1 MPRGPLFSTYRQ
13 GENRVTASLMAV
25 FERIDLM
32 KVERI
37 LAGASEDSALQLFSF
52 ENQVHGLGSASVP
65 DARIS
70 ASFSLWFETKTVT
83 NAVRL
88 DQVREHLRHLGTGG
102 SYERLFLLTPDDQE
116 PAAVAELADPR
127 LRWLSFRALSQ
138 AIDDVIADDRE
149 LVSVKEELLLRELQT
164 LFEVDN
170 LLGDPRQVVVVP
182 ARSAYGDYLQ
192 LSAYLCQPRR
202 PFKRVERIAFYRR
215 GQIEVDVPLVRHVA
229 DEVLVTREHAVELR
243 ASAAPFGAERGELIE
258 RTLDAGIR
266 PDGGLEKVFLLT
278 GPSDPETIRLGA
290 PVLNDLT
297 DHNGRPTAWTM
308 MQRYV
313 SIDGLRGA
321 SRTSDLGI

>member
-1 MPRGPLFSTYRQ
+1 
-13 GENRVTASLMAV
+13 
-25 FERIDLM
+25 M

-70 ASFSLWFETKTVT
+70 ASFSLWFETKTVP

-88 DQVREHLRHLGTGG
+88 DQVREHLRHLGSGG

-116 PAAVAELADPR
+116 PAAVAEMADPR
-127 LRWLSFRALSQ
+127 LRWINFRALSQ
-138 AIDDVIADDRE
+138 AIDDVIGDDRE
-149 LVSVKEELLLRELQT
+149 LVSEKEELLLRELQT

-202 PFKRVERIAFYRR
+202 PFKRVERVAFYRR
-215 GQIEVDVPLVRHVA
+215 GQIEREVPLVRHVA
-229 DEVLVTREHAVELR
+229 DEVLFTREHAAELR
-243 ASAAPFGAERGELIE
+243 ASAVPFAAELGALIE

-266 PDGGLEKVFLLT
+266 PEGQLEKVFLLSA
-278 GPSDPETIRLGA
+278 PDDPETVRLEA
-290 PVLNDLT
+290 PVVNDLT

-313 SIDGLRGA
+313 ALDGLKA
-321 SRTSDLGI
+321 AELTSDLGE